1 MHVVAPP
8 PALPA
13 VRALPAAK
21 LHRARRF
28 PAMKRADAAIL
39 IAMVVWAA
47 GFALATFHAEPGAQP
62 KGWREWLL
70 GAVLHAPF
78 LAILSFLA
86 FGLIER
92 FDYFRVAQRPH
103 RPGRLPALTPKVCVQ
118 LPMFNEDAVARRVIA
133 AACALEWPRAALEI
147 QVLDDSTDEAT
158 RQQVRAFCEYIAA
171 ETGTNCRWIHRTD
184 RKGYKAGA
192 LEEGRK
198 LTDAQYFAIFDA
210 DFVPPSDFLIRAI
223 PHFYDIT
230 GRGIDDLA
238 VVQAQWGHL
247 NDGESFLTCAQALW
261 VDDHHT
267 IQKTWR
273 SSMIG
278 FVNFTG
284 TAGVWRAQAI
294 KAAGGWRAASLVEDC
309 ELSIRALFAGYR
321 TRFVGSIIAPA
332 ELPTTIAAYRSQQ
345 KRWTQGWA
353 QLQRLH
359 MPTLLMRYPAGLLRR
374 FYLLYFAGISWQWFL
389 WTAWIMV
396 LPFLITSGLWL
407 GALGVEYAIA
417 AYVFP
422 PLFFA
427 MFAGIVASNEARPT
441 YALQGRNDWRSKLKR
456 MGRVVPYMIVNTG
469 MMPHHFCA
477 FVEGMLGPLH
487 AEFVR
492 TPKTASTGAQA
503 SAKGAVTAAAP
514 QRKRTKIKDIA
525 YLKFELF
532 FGLTLIAWAGFFIHA
547 GQAFAAFW
555 SLWILACV
563 VGLRAAPALQAA
575 FFAKDNAHAR

>member
-1 MHVVAPP
+1 VHDTSIPFAPGLAAAAP
-8 PALPA
+8 RRWLPT
-13 VRALPAAK
+13 
-21 LHRARRF
+21 
-28 PAMKRADAAIL
+28 MKRADLAIL
-39 IAMVVWAA
+39 LAMVIWSAC
-47 GFALATFHAEPGAQP
+47 FALATAHAEPGERP
-62 KGWREWLL
+62 SSWRDWALM
-70 GAVLHAPF
+70 AVLHIPF
-78 LAILSFLA
+78 LAILSFLF
-86 FGLIER
+86 FGFVER
-92 FDYFRVAQRPH
+92 FDYFRIAQFPH
-103 RPGRLPALTPKVCVQ
+103 RLGKLPARTPKVCVQ
-118 LPMFNEDAVARRVIA
+118 LPMFNEDAVAERVIA
-133 AACALEWPRAALEI
+133 AACALDWPRDALEI
-147 QVLDDSTDEAT
+147 QVLDDSTDAAT
-158 RQQVRAFCEYIAA
+158 KQRVRAFCETIAA
-171 ETGTNCRWIHRTD
+171 QTGVDCRWIHRTD

-210 DFVPPSDFLIRAI
+210 DFVPQPDFLTRAV

-230 GRGIDDLA
+230 GRSLDDLA

-247 NDGESFLTCAQALW
+247 NDRDSFLTCAQALW

-273 SSMIG
+273 SAMIG

-284 TAGVWRAQAI
+284 TAGVWRARAI
-294 KAAGGWRAASLVEDC
+294 EAAGGWRAASLVEDC

-321 TRFVGSIIAPA
+321 TRFVGSIVAPA

-359 MPTLLMRYPAGLLRR
+359 MLTLLTRYPTPFLRR
-374 FYLLYFAGISWQWFL
+374 CYLLYFAGISWQWLL
-389 WTAWIMV
+389 WTLWIMT
-396 LPFLITSGLWL
+396 LPFLIASGLWL
-407 GALGVEYAIA
+407 GALGMEYAVA

-427 MFAGIVASNEARPT
+427 MFASVVASSEARAT
-441 YALQGRNDWRSKLKR
+441 YAVQGRDSWRARIVR
-456 MGRVVPYMIVNTG
+456 MQRVVPYMILNTG

-477 FVEGMLGPLH
+477 FLEGMLGPLH

-492 TPKTASTGAQA
+492 TPKTASASGQAASNGGA
-503 SAKGAVTAAAP
+503 SPAKPIA
-514 QRKRTKIKDIA
+514 RRSKIKDGA

-532 FGLTLIAWAGFFIHA
+532 FGLTLIAWAAFFIHV
-547 GQAFAAFW
+547 GLAFAAFW

-563 VGLRAAPALQAA
+563 VGLRAAPVLQALIV
-575 FFAKDNAHAR
+575 KDAAHAR